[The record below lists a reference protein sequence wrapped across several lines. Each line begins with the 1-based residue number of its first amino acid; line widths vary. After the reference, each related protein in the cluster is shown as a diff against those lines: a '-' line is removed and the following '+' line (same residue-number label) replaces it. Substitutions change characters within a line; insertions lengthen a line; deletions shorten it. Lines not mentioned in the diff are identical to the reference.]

1 MAALHENLK
10 VVDHPLQTLAA
21 LASEFRKIIVAR
33 ELLFTHF
40 QSTWKPGLT
49 FEEFAPIA
57 NRVRLQNPSVKN
69 VKNKL
74 DLMGQKDFSLFQLLK
89 TAQFFTLERLTK
101 IMEAILQAD
110 IQIKSSKLGSYS
122 PEIILENLVL
132 IISDSKNKDT
142 KKAALVLD

>member
-1 MAALHENLK
+1 
-10 VVDHPLQTLAA
+10 
-21 LASEFRKIIVAR
+21 
-33 ELLFTHF
+33 
-40 QSTWKPGLT
+40 
-49 FEEFAPIA
+49 
-57 NRVRLQNPSVKN
+57 
-69 VKNKL
+69 
-74 DLMGQKDFSLFQLLK
+74 MGQKDFSLFQLLK

-142 KKAALVLD
+142 KRLL